1 MKILLHPFS
10 LFIRRTSRLGL
21 RTNARILKGTLDEKR
36 QAEYLQHRRFSTFD
50 QIGEA
55 LEPEAKLHSERWNST
70 KALLGKVCHEIG
82 HRQILKIQD
91 VAAETRERQEEE
103 EEEEEKEEE
112 ETKKKRKKKLV
123 WDHCRRT
130 DSFDYSGSVLRRTF
144 IGTRLVSQQIT
155 YELLLFATSKLIRR
169 HWIAFTGW
177 FVVKRRISSSKVL
190 SFHRIATDKFT
201 GYLQFRFCNIEWL
214 IRVNLTRQ

>member
-112 ETKKKRKKKLV
+112 ETKKKEKKN
-123 WDHCRRT
+123 WSETIAAERT
-130 DSFDYSGSVLRRTF
+130 ASTTPEASFD
-144 IGTRLVSQQIT
+144 
-155 YELLLFATSKLIRR
+155 ELLSERDLFRNKLRTSYYFSQHRSWYADTESLLPD
-169 HWIAFTGW
+169 G
-177 FVVKRRISSSKVL
+177 SSSSGGFLAPRSWV
-190 SFHRIATDKFT
+190 ST
-201 GYLQFRFCNIEWL
+201 ESPL
-214 IRVNLTRQ
+214 INSPVTFNSAFAISNDWFALI

>member
-103 EEEEEKEEE
+103 EEEKKEEE
-112 ETKKKRKKKLV
+112 ETKKKKKKKKEI
-123 WDHCRRT
+123 
-130 DSFDYSGSVLRRTF
+130 GLRPLPQN
-144 IGTRLVSQQIT
+144 GQLRLLRKRPST
-155 YELLLFATSKLIRR
+155 NFYRNETCFATNYVRVI
-169 HWIAFTGW
+169 T
-177 FVVKRRISSSKVL
+177 
-190 SFHRIATDKFT
+190 
-201 GYLQFRFCNIEWL
+201 FRNIEVDTQTL
-214 IRVNLTRQ
+214 NRFYRMVRRQAEDF